1 MVEVATTL
9 SLHKQRQNARLKVI
23 NDARPK
29 GGIRVVPRDD
39 TIRRL
44 VKHPNGMKFRSEG
57 SVEWPNDRFTK
68 RRIAEGVVTVEEK
81 KPEQAAQQ
89 QPEAEKPPEPQD
101 QNEPERLEPQQQD
114 PNSAGK

>member
-9 SLHKQRQNARLKVI
+9 SLRKQRQNARLKVI

-29 GGIRVVPRDD
+29 GGIRVEPRDD

-81 KPEQAAQQ
+81 KQEQ
-89 QPEAEKPPEPQD
+89 PEPQD

-114 PNSAGK
+114 PNSAA